1 MANLRDILVPNF
13 GFQDSDT
20 QVGIAPVNT
29 QAGTISFNDANRI
42 VKNNVRINIGSSPN
56 SNTGDPLRTA
66 FIKVGNFMEAVYRAD
81 SDKDLRI
88 KRFETPVG
96 DSDFRILGVKTG
108 NDLRWDSDAVHPNLG
123 NATTGFD
130 SDTFAGLKPGDTV
143 VLVDRIDPSNR
154 QDFVDKFSRSNPHGR
169 IDINTVRL
177 KNNEYS
183 INAPAFLKVGS
194 DGLLKVQTEFAL
206 DQVGLDFD
214 GALERLSAG
223 TQKSKLSSAEQK
235 QLYKD
240 FNDVQ
245 GLTSSS
251 FRLSASNVE
260 DAFAEL
266 MARQVRVGYD
276 AGFYG

>member
-20 QVGIAPVNT
+20 QIGIAPVNT
-29 QAGTISFNDANRI
+29 QAGVIAFNDSNRI

-88 KRFETPVG
+88 KIFETPVG
-96 DSDFRILGVKTG
+96 DSDFRILGVKSS
-108 NDLRWDSDAVHPNLG
+108 NDLRWDSDAVHTNIG
-123 NATTGFD
+123 NANTGFD
-130 SDTFAGLKPGDTV
+130 SDTFAGLKAGDTV
-143 VLVDRIDPSNR
+143 FLTDRIDPISR
-154 QDFVDKFSRSNPHGR
+154 QAFIDKYSRSNPHGR

-183 INAPAFLKVGS
+183 VNAPAFLKVGS

-214 GALERLSAG
+214 GALSRLSAG
-223 TQKSKLSSAEQK
+223 TQSSKLSASDQQ
-235 QLYKD
+235 QLYSD
-240 FNDVQ
+240 FNDIQ
-245 GLTSSS
+245 GLTNSS
-251 FRLSASNVE
+251 FRISADNVE

-266 MARQVRVGYD
+266 VARQVRIGYD

>member
-1 MANLRDILVPNF
+1 M
-13 GFQDSDT
+13 
-20 QVGIAPVNT
+20 
-29 QAGTISFNDANRI
+29 
-42 VKNNVRINIGSSPN
+42 
-56 SNTGDPLRTA
+56 
-66 FIKVGNFMEAVYRAD
+66 
-81 SDKDLRI
+81 
-88 KRFETPVG
+88 
-96 DSDFRILGVKTG
+96 
-108 NDLRWDSDAVHPNLG
+108 
-123 NATTGFD
+123 
-130 SDTFAGLKPGDTV
+130 KPGDTV
-143 VLVDRIDPSNR
+143 FLTDRIDPSGR
-154 QDFVDKFSRSNPHGR
+154 QAFIDKYSRSNPHGR

-183 INAPAFLKVGS
+183 VNAPAFLKVGD

-223 TQKSKLSSAEQK
+223 TQKSKLSAADQK
-235 QLYKD
+235 KLYQD

-266 MARQVRVGYD
+266 MARQVRIGYD

>member
-1 MANLRDILVPNF
+1 MDIFQTANHQTAINLFINKRNKISNLYNLKLKNLDLILPKVDNK
-13 GFQDSDT
+13 
-20 QVGIAPVNT
+20 IVN
-29 QAGTISFNDANRI
+29 
-42 VKNNVRINIGSSPN
+42 
-56 SNTGDPLRTA
+56 A
-66 FIKVGNFMEAVYRAD
+66 FHLY
-81 SDKDLRI
+81 
-88 KRFETPVG
+88 
-96 DSDFRILGVKTG
+96 
-108 NDLRWDSDAVHPNLG
+108 
-123 NATTGFD
+123 
-130 SDTFAGLKPGDTV
+130 
-143 VLVDRIDPSNR
+143 
-154 QDFVDKFSRSNPHGR
+154 
-169 IDINTVRL
+169 TVRL

-183 INAPAFLKVGS
+183 INAPAFLKVGD

-223 TQKSKLSSAEQK
+223 TQKSKLSAADQK
-235 QLYKD
+235 QLYQD
-240 FNDVQ
+240 FNDVP

>member
-13 GFQDSDT
+13 GFADSDA
-20 QVGIAPVNT
+20 QVGIAPVT
-29 QAGTISFNDANRI
+29 TESGTLSFNDANRI

-66 FIKVGNFMEAVYRAD
+66 FIKVGNFMEAVFRAD

-96 DSDFRILGVKTG
+96 DSDFRILGVKSCD
-108 NDLRWDSDAVHPNLG
+108 DLRWDSDAVHTNLG
-123 NATTGFD
+123 NANTGFD
-130 SDTFAGLKPGDTV
+130 SDTFAGLKPGDTL
-143 VLVDRIDPSNR
+143 VLTDQISPRSRQSFVDRYAR
-154 QDFVDKFSRSNPHGR
+154 ANPHGR

-183 INAPAFLKVGS
+183 VNAPAFLKVGD

-223 TQKSKLSSAEQK
+223 TQKSKLSAADQ
-235 QLYKD
+235 QRLYQD

>member
-20 QVGIAPVNT
+20 EVGIAPVNIDS
-29 QAGTISFNDANRI
+29 GTLPFNDASRI

-66 FIKVGNFMEAVYRAD
+66 FIKIGNFMEAVYRAD
-81 SDKDLRI
+81 SDKDLRV

-96 DSDFRILGVKTG
+96 DSDFRFLGVKSCD
-108 NDLRWDSDAVHPNLG
+108 DLRWDSDGVHTNLG
-123 NATTGFD
+123 NANTGFD
-130 SDTFAGLKPGDTV
+130 SDTFAGLKPGDT
-143 VLVDRIDPSNR
+143 LLLTDQISPRSRQSFVDRYA
-154 QDFVDKFSRSNPHGR
+154 RSNPHGR

-183 INAPAFLKVGS
+183 VNAPAFLKVGA
-194 DGLLKVQTEFAL
+194 DGLLKVKTEFAL

-214 GALERLSAG
+214 GALERLGAG
-223 TQKSKLSSAEQK
+223 TQKSKLSSADQK
-235 QLYKD
+235 KLYQD

-251 FRLSASNVE
+251 FRISASNIE
-260 DAFAEL
+260 DGFAEL
-266 MARQVRVGYD
+266 VARQVRIGFD

>member
-20 QVGIAPVNT
+20 QIGIAPVNT
-29 QAGTISFNDANRI
+29 QAGVIAFNDSNRI

-96 DSDFRILGVKTG
+96 DSDFRILGVKSS
-108 NDLRWDSDAVHPNLG
+108 NDLRWDSDAVHTNIG
-123 NATTGFD
+123 NANTGFD
-130 SDTFAGLKPGDTV
+130 SDTFAGLKAGDTV
-143 VLVDRIDPSNR
+143 FLTDRIDPISR
-154 QDFVDKFSRSNPHGR
+154 QAFIDKYSRSNPHGR

-183 INAPAFLKVGS
+183 VNSPAFLKVGS

-206 DQVGLDFD
+206 S
-214 GALERLSAG
+214 RLSAG
-223 TQKSKLSSAEQK
+223 TQSSKLSASDQQ
-235 QLYKD
+235 QLYSD
-240 FNDVQ
+240 FNDIQ
-245 GLTSSS
+245 GLTDSS
-251 FRLSASNVE
+251 FRISADNVE

-266 MARQVRVGYD
+266 VARQVRIGYD

>member
-13 GFQDSDT
+13 GFADSDA
-20 QVGIAPVNT
+20 QVGIAPVNVDS
-29 QAGTISFNDANRI
+29 GTLAFNDSNRI

-96 DSDFRILGVKTG
+96 DSDFRILGVKSCD
-108 NDLRWDSDAVHPNLG
+108 DLRWDSDAVHTNLG
-123 NATTGFD
+123 NANTGFD
-130 SDTFAGLKPGDTV
+130 SDTIAGLKPGDTL
-143 VLVDRIDPSNR
+143 VLTDQISPRSRQSFVDRYA
-154 QDFVDKFSRSNPHGR
+154 RSNPHGR

-183 INAPAFLKVGS
+183 VNAPAFLKVGD

-223 TQKSKLSSAEQK
+223 TQKSKLSAADQK
-235 QLYKD
+235 KLYQD

-266 MARQVRVGYD
+266 MARQVRIGYD